1 MNCLLCHLHQII
13 YLEYGSRSKV
23 LFTSQKYLQRDNAK
37 MSANAPQ
44 KENSEISR
52 TASEAVKNTVNRKL
66 ALQT

>member
-37 MSANAPQ
+37 MSANTPQ
-44 KENSEISR
+44 KENSEI
-52 TASEAVKNTVNRKL
+52 TT
-66 ALQT
+66 